1 MTFFETLCMLSAAH
15 CTWAAAEASRHCEI
29 WLYFFSFIAGI
40 ALATE
45 NAHSLFY
52 NQQSGQLLCYI
63 FVYKRWIQHYLDFW
77 KNLIRKSIFRL
88 PFANSCLKKFVSWWS
103 LRGYCSIFGH
113 PVVIH
118 SQFHI
123 YRELNTVKLLSP
135 QLFDAIIQTLI

>member
-52 NQQSGQLLCYI
+52 NQQSDQLLCYI
-63 FVYKRWIQHYLDFW
+63 FVYKSWIQHYLDFW
-77 KNLIRKSIFRL
+77 NNLIRRRKSIFRL
-88 PFANSCLKKFVSWWS
+88 PFVNSCLKNLFPDEIWEGIVQYLATLLWSIRSSTYTESWIQ
-103 LRGYCSIFGH
+103 LNCS
-113 PVVIH
+113 V
-118 SQFHI
+118 
-123 YRELNTVKLLSP
+123 LSF
-135 QLFDAIIQTLI
+135 LTR